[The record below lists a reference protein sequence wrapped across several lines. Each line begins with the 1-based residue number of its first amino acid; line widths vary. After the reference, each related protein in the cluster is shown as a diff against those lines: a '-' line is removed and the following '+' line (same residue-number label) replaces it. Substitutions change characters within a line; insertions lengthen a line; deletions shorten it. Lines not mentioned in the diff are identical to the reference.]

1 MKRGLLVS
9 KCNDM
14 VTIIVPA
21 YNAGIFLEENIK
33 SILGQTYKNIEVIY
47 VCDGCTDNTVDIL
60 KQYTS
65 DNRLKVCIQTENHG
79 AAVSRNI
86 GMNMAQGDWI
96 IFLDADDLFEPNMI
110 EEMVTTALKF
120 DADMCC
126 CYYDSFDM
134 VPNKNSS
141 VMNIY
146 KKMIC
151 DEYPLINTNN
161 ELKHIMQLVDK
172 GSCTKLIYKSIYKK
186 EEVFF
191 QDIPNSNDVYYSMVS
206 AIINAFSNPIS
217 PKRAL

>member
-33 SILGQTYKNIEVIY
+33 SIFGQTYKNIEVIY

-60 KQYTS
+60 KQYIS

-110 EEMVTTALKF
+110 EEMVTTAL
-120 DADMCC
+120 
-126 CYYDSFDM
+126 
-134 VPNKNSS
+134 
-141 VMNIY
+141 I
-146 KKMIC
+146 
-151 DEYPLINTNN
+151 
-161 ELKHIMQLVDK
+161 Q
-172 GSCTKLIYKSIYKK
+172 
-186 EEVFF
+186 
-191 QDIPNSNDVYYSMVS
+191 
-206 AIINAFSNPIS
+206 
-217 PKRAL
+217 